1 MSWSLERVV
10 CVCSRRAAAEG
21 LAVSQC
27 YSDPGRFFPRR
38 ALRRPVEWGFHFAD
52 LRGHLFS
59 EHEIWLPVDRR
70 EEINFTEEP

>member
-10 CVCSRRAAAEG
+10 CVCSGRAAAEG

-27 YSDPGRFFPRR
+27 YFDLGRFFPWRV
-38 ALRRPVEWGFHFAD
+38 LRRPVEWGFHFAD
-52 LRGHLFS
+52 PGGHLFS